1 MSKGRLEAFSDGVL
15 AIIITIVILMF
26 DILEGNDLN
35 ALKEMVPLFI
45 VYLVSFVMIGMNW
58 ANHHHMLQVTEK
70 VNGKII
76 WANHLY
82 LFTMSFY
89 PVATGWAGKSNFA
102 ALPTIMYVVINLVES
117 LSYILLERTIISSH
131 DCVKLKNAVN
141 GSKKEALTIGLELAA
156 LVCAFFKPVR
166 WAAYVLLVVMAAMWV
181 IPDIRMSRVYD
192 ESRK

>member
-1 MSKGRLEAFSDGVL
+1 MSKGRLEVFSDGVL

-26 DILEGNDLN
+26 DIPEGNDLN
-35 ALKEMVPLFI
+35 ALKEMAPLFI

-131 DCVKLKNAVN
+131 DCVKLK
-141 GSKKEALTIGLELAA
+141 
-156 LVCAFFKPVR
+156 
-166 WAAYVLLVVMAAMWV
+166 MQ
-181 IPDIRMSRVYD
+181 DIRMSRVYD

>member
-1 MSKGRLEAFSDGVL
+1 MSYLRDFRVFNFIHDLFSASLEAFSDGVL
-15 AIIITIVILMF
+15 AIIIMIVILMF
-26 DILEGNDLN
+26 DIPEGNDLN
-35 ALKEMVPLFI
+35 TLKEMAPLFI
-45 VYLVSFVMIGMNW
+45 VYLVSFVMSGMNW

-102 ALPTIMYVVINLVES
+102 AL
-117 LSYILLERTIISSH
+117 
-131 DCVKLKNAVN
+131 
-141 GSKKEALTIGLELAA
+141 
-156 LVCAFFKPVR
+156 VCAFFKPVR

-181 IPDIRMSRVYD
+181 RPDIV
-192 ESRK
+192 

>member
-26 DILEGNDLN
+26 DIPEGNDLN
-35 ALKEMVPLFI
+35 ALKEMLPLFI
-45 VYLVSFVMIGMNW
+45 VYLVSFVMFGMNW

-117 LSYILLERTIISSH
+117 LSYILLERTIINSH
-131 DCVKLKNAVN
+131 DCVKLSTEAKKKHSPSDWSLPFAKNY
-141 GSKKEALTIGLELAA
+141 AA
-156 LVCAFFKPVR
+156 CTNR
-166 WAAYVLLVVMAAMWV
+166 TN
-181 IPDIRMSRVYD
+181 
-192 ESRK
+192 